1 MVSQVVYKGYDS
13 NASKLARH
21 HWRYLLHIQSL
32 RFWSSLRIC
41 SVSTKPALLDNGKH
55 GGRLAQGITGM
66 LENRHGASLVLFIT
80 CTIIEGLVGP
90 AHVRILYH
98 ACTGCIQK
106 AEMHYLT
113 RQVYSNYFQCEI
125 HEQINLGRVYSMR
138 SKFCGKCI

>member
-1 MVSQVVYKGYDS
+1 MYKGYDS

-66 LENRHGASLVLFIT
+66 LESRHGASLVLFIT
-80 CTIIEGLVGP
+80 YTIIEGLVGP